1 MSVNFFRVAFASV
14 AALLVAGC
22 QQEGSRYPARA
33 YAPIPGDTLSLM
45 ASKGTNRNSPVLLRA
60 YKKES
65 EIEMW
70 KQNAEGRY
78 VHVKTYPVCRW
89 SGQLGP
95 KKREGDRQ
103 VPEGFYTVTPAQM
116 NPNSAYWLA
125 FNVGYPNP
133 MEKAMGRNGGDI
145 MVHGTCSSRGC
156 FAMTNEQ
163 IEEIYAVMRE
173 SFNGGQKGVQ
183 FQSYPFRMTA
193 ENLARFRHDPNMPFW
208 KNLKEGNDHF
218 EVTQREP
225 QVAYCGGRYVYN
237 STLETKQLDPVG
249 ACPTLRMDDTLST
262 AVAAKQRQDADK
274 VAELVH
280 KGTTAVRVQYAD
292 GSQHMSFRASRFAAS
307 GTDER
312 FATASLSSARLR
324 SLGEISR
331 PEAVDAVEEYAVDAS
346 GQRTDART
354 AVARAEPARLV
365 AASTPQTSTGA
376 RSQPS
381 SPTATGAIP
390 GLTPAMPAV
399 AAAPAATPQPGLFGT
414 FFAGAEPVAAT
425 GSTAATSTPAQPP
438 LMKRLFGVGSDPEPA
453 VVVPVEA
460 AQPVPSKVP
469 LPPRRQA
476 QVPQRGPVNP
486 GVPVPTGQR
495 QAVLAPQVIAGAQ
508 PVVGTGLSQP

>member
-1 MSVNFFRVAFASV
+1 MSVNLFRVAFASV

-237 STLETKQLDPVG
+237 STLETKRLDPVG
-249 ACPTLRMDDTLST
+249 ACPTLRMDDSLST
-262 AVAAKQRQDADK
+262 AVAAKQRQDAEK

-280 KGTTAVRVQYAD
+280 KGTPAVRVQYAD
-292 GSQHMSFRASRFAAS
+292 GSQHMSFRVSRFAAS

-312 FATASLSSARLR
+312 FATASLSSAHLR

-346 GQRTDART
+346 GQRMNARN
-354 AVARAEPARLV
+354 AVVRSEPASPA
-365 AASTPQTSTGA
+365 AASTPQTSTVA
-376 RSQPS
+376 RTQ
-381 SPTATGAIP
+381 PTAPSAVP
-390 GLTPAMPAV
+390 GPVPAV
-399 AAAPAATPQPGLFGT
+399 AAAPAAAPQPGLFGT

-425 GSTAATSTPAQPP
+425 GSTVATSTPAQPP
-438 LMKRLFGVGSDPEPA
+438 LMKRLFGVGSDPEPT

-476 QVPQRGPVNP
+476 QVPQRGPINP

-495 QAVLAPQVIAGAQ
+495 QAALAPQVIAGAQ
-508 PVVGTGLSQP
+508 PIVGMGLSQP